1 MRRPDTLDRARK
13 SVDSDKTTHYKP
25 RDEEKSGKSARRV
38 VYPAHIPKDI
48 DKNHTHFVFVKSFAC
63 TVCGRPSEGG
73 TGFCKD
79 HDTEDGGMAD
89 EWNQRIWRDTM
100 KVRDSLE
107 DYLKGQRFIELLD
120 TYNSGVKNREK
131 WEEHGTSKTKKQN
144 QNGAKQQDVDGSKPP
159 PAWCDDIGPVV
170 PPRGTCKIDGRLQCR
185 VHPGRPCQREETAVC
200 VNETVLGPKAD
211 DCGAMPDGCS
221 NVRPQHC
228 VPRPP

>member
-131 WEEHGTSKTKKQN
+131 WEEHGTSKTKKQK
-144 QNGAKQQDVDGSKPP
+144 QTGAKQQDVDGSKPP
-159 PAWCDDIGPVV
+159 PPGATILDRSSRREALAKLMDGYSAESIRDGLASEER
-170 PPRGTCKIDGRLQCR
+170 PRCVSMKPCWGRRLMIVWSHAQW
-185 VHPGRPCQREETAVC
+185 
-200 VNETVLGPKAD
+200 L
-211 DCGAMPDGCS
+211 
-221 NVRPQHC
+221 
-228 VPRPP
+228 